1 MLKILLSGLS
11 MDSGFHRNERV
22 LIGAAL
28 AFTLA
33 ACSEAENSSGTTTSA
48 PRVEPTAMAILP
60 PASAAPLP
68 QEAAIQAEVQEDV
81 PGITGHVEIIRDF
94 PSDFVTS
101 RDIHIWLPPSYA
113 SSTQRYPVVYVHDGQ
128 NLYDPA
134 LSKYSQVDWG
144 FDEAM
149 EELVRTGR
157 AREAIIVGIA
167 SLEDER
173 FENYMPQKAMTPEVE
188 ERVRSN
194 FAINGWPLG
203 EVNSDDYL
211 RFVVDEVKPYVDAN
225 YRTLPGREDT
235 SMVGASMGGLITTYA
250 LVEYPEVFGSGAG
263 VSTHLPL
270 AGGALVDYFGGRL
283 PDPARTRVYYDYGT
297 ETLDAEYE
305 EPHLKLDALMRE
317 AGFGEG
323 NYVMETFDGHSHSEI
338 DWRTRVDQP
347 LEFLLGAP

>member
-1 MLKILLSGLS
+1 MSNFGFRHTGLRRA
-11 MDSGFHRNERV
+11 GRRAV
-22 LIGAAL
+22 AGVAAL
-28 AFTLA
+28 LA
-33 ACSEAENSSGTTTSA
+33 VAGCSESESHPAGATASTSNIA
-48 PRVEPTAMAILP
+48 DVPGRVETAVTAEMP
-60 PASAAPLP
+60 PDAKRLEPELQSA
-68 QEAAIQAEVQEDV
+68 
-81 PGITGHVEIIRDF
+81 PGITGHVEVLRGF
-94 PSDFVTS
+94 PSEFVTP
-101 RDIHIWLPPSYA
+101 RDLHIRLPQSYSEGEA
-113 SSTQRYPVVYVHDGQ
+113 RYPVVYVHDGQ

-134 LSKYSQVDWG
+134 LSKYSQTDWG

-194 FAINGWPLG
+194 FAMNGWPLG

-211 RFVVDEVKPYVDAN
+211 RFVVEEVKPYVDAN

-235 SMVGASMGGLITTYA
+235 SMIGASMGGLITTYA
-250 LVEYPEVFGSGAG
+250 LMEYPDVFGSAAG

-283 PDPARTRVYYDYGT
+283 PDPGRTRVYYDYGT

-305 EPHLKLDALMRE
+305 EPHLRLDALMRE

-323 NYVMETFDGHSHSEI
+323 KYVMEKFDGHSHSEI

-347 LEFLLGAP
+347 LEFLLGAPE